1 MAFYLLPIKSLFQPR
16 IISKVFTKCIGPAIG
31 SNLLHRAISTT
42 NPISPEFGFM
52 FDIDGVIVRGTEVLP
67 AAIESFKKLVDSY
80 GKFRVPVIFVTNAG
94 NNLRCQKA
102 QKLTDLLGVKISQEQ
117 VVMAHSPLKM
127 FKLFHDKRVLVSGQG
142 PIREISKNLG
152 FTNVC
157 TVEDIRK
164 AFPVLDVVDQKK
176 RENMSRK
183 IDEKFPH
190 IEAVVLMQEPAEWD
204 SALQL
209 IIDVLMTNGKLLNP
223 PAKLPYPHIP
233 LLACNMDLQWMAEAW
248 MPRFGHGA
256 FLVCLEE
263 LYKKITG
270 RDMIYTALIGKPS
283 ELTMHHADNMCQLH
297 ARSLGVQSSVKRI
310 YFVGDNLNTDI
321 FGANLYH
328 RYLTRQ
334 RSGRSVAG
342 IAAAITGRGAQ
353 TCELEMEKED
363 VNVSAE
369 ECHSILVQTG
379 VYNASSDTFSNH
391 SPRDFLPVEGGLRE
405 PAFCVPDVL
414 RAVELVFQ
422 QEKFY

>member
-1 MAFYLLPIKSLFQPR
+1 MAFYLHPIKSLCQPR
-16 IISKVFTKCIGPAIG
+16 TVCNIFAKCLASPIASQTK
-31 SNLLHRAISTT
+31 HRAICTT
-42 NPISPEFGFM
+42 NPVLAEFGFM
-52 FDIDGVIVRGTEVLP
+52 FDIDGVIVRGKEVLP
-67 AAIESFKKLVDSY
+67 AAVESFKKLVDSN

-102 QKLTDLLGVKISQEQ
+102 QKLTDLLGVEISQEQ

-127 FKLFHDKRVLVSGQG
+127 FKQFHNKRVLVSGQG
-142 PIREISKNLG
+142 PIHEISKNLG

-164 AFPVLDVVDQKK
+164 AFPVLDVVDQKR
-176 RENMSRK
+176 RETMLRT
-183 IDEKFPH
+183 IDEKFPR
-190 IEAVVLMQEPAEWD
+190 IEAIVLMQEPAEWD

-209 IIDVLMTNGKLLNP
+209 IIDVLMTNGKLLDP

-283 ELTMHHADNMCQLH
+283 ELTMHHADNMCQAH
-297 ARSLGVQSSVKRI
+297 AQSLGNQGSVKRI

-334 RSGRSVAG
+334 RSGRAVSG
-342 IAAAITGRGAQ
+342 IAAAVTGRGNHN
-353 TCELEMEKED
+353 CELEIETED
-363 VNVSAE
+363 VHASAE

-391 SPRDFLPVEGGLRE
+391 SPRDFLPVEEGLRE

-422 QEKFY
+422 QEKFD